1 MRILVVDDEH
11 KIANAIKRGL
21 EQETYSVDVSYSG
34 LDAYDLAA
42 TEEYDLIILD
52 LMLPEMD
59 GFEICEKLRAKKIHT
74 PILMLTARSDLDDK
88 VRGLNT
94 GADDYLTKPFAFEE
108 LLARVKALLRRPQAA
123 INNELA
129 CDDLVLNTN
138 TFEVKRGGEEINL
151 SRKEF
156 SLLEYLLR
164 NKDKTLSKDQISS
177 HVWDYDSDILPNTVE
192 QTIRYL
198 RNKIDNPF
206 PKKKQ
211 LIQTIRGFGYK
222 ISDSGKNA

>member
-11 KIANAIKRGL
+11 KIANAIKKGL
-21 EQETYSVDVSYSG
+21 EQEAYSVDVSYSG
-34 LDAYDLAA
+34 LNAYDLAA

-59 GFEICEKLRAKKIHT
+59 GFEICEKLRAKNIHT

-88 VRGLNT
+88 VKGLNT
-94 GADDYLTKPFAFEE
+94 GADDYITKPFAFEE
-108 LLARVKALLRRPQAA
+108 LLARVRALLRRPQTS
-123 INNELA
+123 INNQLT

-138 TFEVKRGGEEINL
+138 TFEVSRGGEKINL

-164 NKDKTLSKDQISS
+164 NKDKTLTKDQISS
-177 HVWDYDSDILPNTVE
+177 HVWDYDSNILPNTVE
-192 QTIRYL
+192 QTVRYL
-198 RNKIDNPF
+198 RNKIDSPF
-206 PKKKQ
+206 FKKKQ

-222 ISDSGKNA
+222 ITDQDKNV